1 MRNRIRHLW
10 DTVKRNVSSD
20 VELVD
25 QPTLRPTRKVTT
37 EWVATAMTLVII
49 TLAGQ
54 WFDIDLDPEVAATVG
69 GAIAGV
75 VGGVAAYF
83 TKERAPQG

>member
-1 MRNRIRHLW
+1 MKRLW
-10 DTVKRNVSSD
+10 EAIKRNVSRSD

-37 EWVATAMTLVII
+37 EWVATLGTIVII

-54 WFDIDLDPEVAATVG
+54 WLDIDLDPEVAATYGGGLVG
-69 GAIAGV
+69 LL
-75 VGGVAAYF
+75 GGLAAYF
-83 TKERAPQG
+83 TKERKSE